1 MKLLIEEHLPES
13 KAIIT
18 ESKDGA
24 PKKYYI
30 EGIMMQADI
39 KNGNG
44 RIYESQVMD
53 NALKKY
59 QQLVKENK
67 ALGEM
72 GHPPNRPSVDYERV
86 SHVIESL
93 DWNKKN
99 VVGRARILES
109 LPMGAIA
116 KGLIENNIPL
126 AVSSRGMGSLVERN
140 GVNYVQNDFTI
151 SAIDLVSTPSAP
163 NAWMSAIMEE
173 AEWVYEA
180 SSNSWLLAE
189 NFKKKYQRMKVA
201 QIEEAK
207 LTDFEQFLKFIK

>member
-1 MKLLIEEHLPES
+1 
-13 KAIIT
+13 
-18 ESKDGA
+18 
-24 PKKYYI
+24 
-30 EGIMMQADI
+30 
-39 KNGNG
+39 
-44 RIYESQVMD
+44 
-53 NALKKY
+53 
-59 QQLVKENK
+59 
-67 ALGEM
+67 M

-180 SSNSWLLAE
+180 SSNSWMLAE